1 MYLMQEILQ
10 VANGRNGEAVKRLQW
25 IHSLMQSQPGFVRAQ
40 IAQYLGNSMRHLV
53 LRMWEDRESWD
64 AFRATPE
71 GSSYP
76 QSRPE
81 GLYAQQPCGRDW
93 RLLQESNGRAT
104 GNFLVRSE
112 FDVAHDR
119 WDDYLTI
126 RKAQDRIHREAGGF
140 QYAWN
145 FKELGEGDGALL
157 LVRKTGREDH
167 MVYVESML
175 KSQLRDTSPQ
185 GVSTPRGDY
194 MEYYEIIDEVT
205 P

>member
-10 VANGRNGEAVKRLQW
+10 VANGRNTEAVKRLQW
-25 IHSLMQSQPGFVRAQ
+25 IHSLMQPQPGFVCAQ

-53 LRMWEDRESWD
+53 LRMWEDREAFD

-71 GSSYP
+71 GAGYP

-81 GLYAQQPCGRDW
+81 GLYEGQPCGRDW
-93 RLLQESNGRAT
+93 RLLQESTGRAV
-104 GNFLVRSE
+104 GNFLIRSE
-112 FDVAHDR
+112 FDVSHDR

-157 LVRKTGREDH
+157 LVRKTGREAH

-175 KSQLRDTSPQ
+175 KSQLRDTSPT

-194 MEYYEIIDEVT
+194 MEYYEIIDETT

>member
-1 MYLMQEILQ
+1 MYLMQEILH
-10 VANGRNGEAVKRLQW
+10 VANGKNQEAVKRLNW
-25 IHSLMQSQPGFVRAQ
+25 IHSLMQPQPGFLGAQ

-53 LRMWEDRESWD
+53 LRMWDDKASWE

-76 QSRPE
+76 KSRPE
-81 GLYAQQPCGRDW
+81 GLYEQQPCGRDW
-93 RLLQESNGRAT
+93 RLLQESTGLAS
-104 GNFLVRSE
+104 GNFLIRAE
-112 FDVAHDR
+112 FTVDPER

-145 FKELGEGDGALL
+145 FKEIAEGDAALL

-167 MVYVESML
+167 MVYVESLL
-175 KSQLRDTSPQ
+175 KAQLRDTSPQ
-185 GVSTPRGDY
+185 GISTPRGDY
-194 MEYYEIIDEVT
+194 MEYYEIIEET
-205 P
+205 KP